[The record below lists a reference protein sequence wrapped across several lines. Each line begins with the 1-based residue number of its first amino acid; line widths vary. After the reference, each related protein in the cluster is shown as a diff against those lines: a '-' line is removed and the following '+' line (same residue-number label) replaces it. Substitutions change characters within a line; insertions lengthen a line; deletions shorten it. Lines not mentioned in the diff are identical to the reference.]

1 MIERNIEQIIKDTIS
16 HFPIVLVT
24 GPRQIGKSTLL
35 YNSFLSKG
43 YSYISLD
50 DSLVLA
56 MAKNDPRTFLE
67 INKAPLI
74 IDEAQKAPELFPELE
89 RIVNESRLKLGDS
102 KSNGLYILSGSQRK
116 KLLDN
121 SKESLSGRV
130 AILDMSNLS
139 INEIFNRKNTPFEV
153 NIDKIS
159 DRVNNFYIDETK
171 AFELIVRGFFPIL
184 LTDNEMKTQTFYS
197 SYITTYL
204 EKDLKELIAIND
216 EIKFINFL
224 KLLASNT
231 GEELIYDNYSKQVGV
246 STNTIK
252 SWISVLVTTGIIYLV
267 EPYNENS
274 IVKRVVKRPKMYF
287 FDTGLAAYLCGI
299 DSAKTLQ
306 NSFLKGRF
314 FETFIFNELR
324 KSYLNN
330 GEMQSLCYYRDNDQN
345 EIDFVLLRKGILS
358 CIEIKTG
365 QVFNASST
373 KGFKKLANTK
383 YLKGKNAIICTA
395 SKLSILND
403 ETIILP
409 ISAI

>member
-204 EKDLKELIAIND
+204 EKDLKELITIND

-252 SWISVLVTTGIIYLV
+252 SWISVLVITGIIYLV

-274 IVKRVVKRPKMYF
+274 IVKRIVKRPKMYF

-330 GEMQSLCYYRDNDQN
+330 GEMQSLYYYRDNDQN
-345 EIDFVLLRKGILS
+345 EIDFVLLRKGMLS

-373 KGFKKLANTK
+373 KGFKKLVNTK

>member
-1 MIERNIEQIIKDTIS
+1 MIERNIEQIIKNTIS

-67 INKAPLI
+67 IYKAPLI

-204 EKDLKELIAIND
+204 EKDLKELITIND

-252 SWISVLVTTGIIYLV
+252 SWISVLITTGIIYLV

-274 IVKRVVKRPKMYF
+274 IVKRIVKRPKMYF

-299 DSAKTLQ
+299 DSARTLQ

-324 KSYLNN
+324 KSYFNN
-330 GEMQSLCYYRDNDQN
+330 GEMQSLYYYRDNDQN
-345 EIDFVLLRKGILS
+345 EIDFVLLRKGMLS

-373 KGFKKLANTK
+373 KGFKKLANTN

>member
-16 HFPIVLVT
+16 HFPIILVT

-274 IVKRVVKRPKMYF
+274 IVKRIVKRPKMYF

-330 GEMQSLCYYRDNDQN
+330 GEMQSLYYYRDNDQN
-345 EIDFVLLRKGILS
+345 EIDFVLLRKGMLS

-373 KGFKKLANTK
+373 KGFKKLVNTK

>member
-204 EKDLKELIAIND
+204 EKDLKELIAITD

-252 SWISVLVTTGIIYLV
+252 SWISVLITTGIIYLV

-274 IVKRVVKRPKMYF
+274 IVKRIVKRPKMYF

-330 GEMQSLCYYRDNDQN
+330 GEMQSLYYYRDNDQN
-345 EIDFVLLRKGILS
+345 EIDFVLLRKGMLS

-383 YLKGKNAIICTA
+383 YLRGKNAIICTA

>member
-204 EKDLKELIAIND
+204 EKDLKELITIND

-231 GEELIYDNYSKQVGV
+231 GEELIYDSYSKQVGV

-274 IVKRVVKRPKMYF
+274 IVKRIVKRPKMYF

-330 GEMQSLCYYRDNDQN
+330 GEMQSLYYYRDNDQN
-345 EIDFVLLRKGILS
+345 EIDFVLLRKGMLS

-373 KGFKKLANTK
+373 KGFKKLVNTK